1 MENGEVT
8 NKINFQ
14 KVLKYIFSMLLL
26 CSNLSFT
33 ETSNPN
39 KTWYG
44 DPNLQGIWTNATLTT
59 LERPKHFKTL
69 EVNEEEARSAA
80 NKASADT
87 FAYDNQYLK
96 GETPKAGRDVG
107 GYNTAWMDPGEELY
121 QLFGKYR
128 TSIIAYPKNGKV
140 PWDRE
145 KANKF
150 FQQRRKDRSKRRDHP
165 ELRGVGERCVVGFG
179 SSGGPPMMNVL
190 YNNHYQIVQSPG
202 YVMIMAE
209 MVHDA
214 RIIRLDGKHPTE
226 SISHWLGDSIGH
238 WDGNTLVVETTNFN
252 PQHTFRAGLRHFFAI
267 TPGAIVTER
276 FTRIS
281 KDQILYRF
289 YIDDPDIYSQVWAGE
304 MPLRSVED
312 KIYEYACH
320 EGNYSMANIL
330 AGAREEEKRR

>member
-107 GYNTAWMDPGEELY
+107 GYNTAWMDPGEELF

>member
-80 NKASADT
+80 NKASEDS
-87 FAYDNQYLK
+87 FAYDNKYLE
-96 GETPKAGRDVG
+96 GESPKAGRDVG
-107 GYNTAWMDPGEELY
+107 GYNTAWMDPGAELF

-289 YIDDPDIYSQVWAGE
+289 YVDDPDIYSQVWAGE

>member
-1 MENGEVT
+1 MVI

-26 CSNLSFT
+26 CSNLLFT

-44 DPNLQGIWTNATLTT
+44 DPDLQGIWTNATLTT
-59 LERPKHFKTL
+59 LERPKHFKVL

-80 NKASADT
+80 NKASADS
-87 FAYDNQYLK
+87 FAYDNQYLE
-96 GETPKAGRDVG
+96 GESPKAGRDVG
-107 GYNTAWMDPGEELY
+107 GYNTAWMDPGAELS

-214 RIIRLDGKHPTE
+214 RVIRLDGKHPPEYITP
-226 SISHWLGDSIGH
+226 WLGDSIGH
-238 WDGNTLVVETTNFN
+238 WEGNTLVVETTNFN

-267 TPGAIVTER
+267 TSGAIVTER
-276 FTRIS
+276 FTRTS

>member
-1 MENGEVT
+1 MDNGVVIE
-8 NKINFQ
+8 KIIYRKNW
-14 KVLKYIFSMLLL
+14 KYLLPGLLL
-26 CSNLSFT
+26 FSNIFLA
-33 ETSNPN
+33 EIKNPY

-44 DPNLQGIWTNATLTT
+44 DPDLQGIWTNATLTT
-59 LERPKHFKTL
+59 LERPKNFKGL
-69 EVNEEEARSAA
+69 EVDEEEARAA
-80 NKASADT
+80 SKKAAEES
-87 FAYDNQYLK
+87 FVYDNQYSK
-96 GETPKAGRDVG
+96 GETPKAGLDVG
-107 GYNTAWMDPGEELY
+107 GYNTAWMDPGSELVK
-121 QLFGKYR
+121 LFGKYR

-145 KANKF
+145 KAGKF
-150 FQQRRKDRSKRRDHP
+150 FEKRRKSRMKRKDHP

-202 YVMIMAE
+202 YVVIMAE

-214 RIIRLDGKHPTE
+214 RIIRLGGTHPPDNITP
-226 SISHWLGDSIGH
+226 WLGDSIGH

-252 PQHTFRAGLRHFFAI
+252 EQHTFRAGLRHFFAI
-267 TPGAIVTER
+267 TPNAIVTER

-281 KDQILYRF
+281 KNQILYRF
-289 YIDDPDIYSQVWAGE
+289 YVDDPDIYRHVWAGE
-304 MPLRSVED
+304 MPLRSVKD

-330 AGAREEEKRR
+330 AGAREEEKGR

>member
-1 MENGEVT
+1 MESGVVT

-26 CSNLSFT
+26 CSNLLFT

-107 GYNTAWMDPGEELY
+107 GYNTAWMDPGEELF

-289 YIDDPDIYSQVWAGE
+289 YVDDPDIYSQVWAGE

>member
-1 MENGEVT
+1 MESGGVI
-8 NKINFQ
+8 NKINLQ
-14 KVLKYIFSMLLL
+14 KVLKYMFSILLL
-26 CSNLSFT
+26 CSNLLFT
-33 ETSNPN
+33 ETSNSN

-44 DPNLQGIWTNATLTT
+44 DPDLQGIWTNATLTT

-80 NKASADT
+80 NKASADS
-87 FAYDNQYLK
+87 FAYDNQYLE
-96 GETPKAGRDVG
+96 GESPKAGRDVG
-107 GYNTAWMDPGEELY
+107 GYNTAWMDSGAELF

-140 PWDRE
+140 PWDRK

-150 FQQRRKDRSKRRDHP
+150 FEQRRKDRSKRRDHP

-214 RIIRLDGKHPTE
+214 RIIRLDGKHPPDNITP
-226 SISHWLGDSIGH
+226 WLGDSVGH

-252 PQHTFRAGLRHFFAI
+252 PQHTFRGGLRHFFAI
-267 TPGAIVTER
+267 TPNAIVTER

-281 KDQILYRF
+281 KNQILYRF
-289 YIDDPDIYSQVWAGE
+289 YVDDPDIYSQVWAGE
-304 MPLRSVED
+304 MPLKAIDE

>member
-107 GYNTAWMDPGEELY
+107 GYNTAWMDPGEELF

-226 SISHWLGDSIGH
+226 SITHWLGDSIGH

-289 YIDDPDIYSQVWAGE
+289 YVDDPDIYSQVWAGE

-330 AGAREEEKRR
+330 AGAREQEKRR

>member
-1 MENGEVT
+1 MDSGVVIKKT
-8 NKINFQ
+8 LSL
-14 KVLKYIFSMLLL
+14 KVLKYLFSVFLL
-26 CSNLSFT
+26 CSNLLYGESK
-33 ETSNPN
+33 NPY

-44 DPNLQGIWTNATLTT
+44 DPDLQGIWTNATLTT
-59 LERPKHFKTL
+59 LERPRHFKAL
-69 EVNEEEARSAA
+69 EVNEEEAKDAA
-80 NKASADT
+80 VEAAEDS
-87 FAYDNQYLK
+87 FAYDNQYSE
-96 GETPKAGRDVG
+96 GETPSDGSDVG
-107 GYNTAWMDPGEELY
+107 GYNIAWMDPGTELF

-128 TSIIAYPKNGKV
+128 TSIVAHPKNGKI
-140 PWDRE
+140 PWDRQ
-145 KANKF
+145 KADKF
-150 FQQRRKDRSKRRDHP
+150 FQKLRKDRSRRRDHP

-214 RIIRLDGKHPTE
+214 RIIRLGGSHPSKNITP
-226 SISHWLGDSIGH
+226 WLGDSIGH
-238 WDGNTLVVETTNFN
+238 WEENTLVVETTNFN

-267 TPGAIVTER
+267 TTGAIVTER

-289 YIDDPDIYSQVWAGE
+289 YVDDPDVYRHVWAGE
-304 MPLRSVED
+304 MPLRSVKD

>member
-26 CSNLSFT
+26 CSNLLFT

-44 DPNLQGIWTNATLTT
+44 DPDLQGIWTNATLTT

-107 GYNTAWMDPGEELY
+107 GYNTAWMDPGEELF

-289 YIDDPDIYSQVWAGE
+289 YVDDPEIYSQVWAGE